1 MTRTPSSARS
11 GIIVRDANGHALAYV
26 YFEGEPGRRHAAK
39 LLTCDQAWRIA
50 ANITQT
56 FFALSFQIR

>member
-1 MTRTPSSARS
+1 
-11 GIIVRDANGHALAYV
+11 V
-26 YFEGEPGRRHAAK
+26 AAK
-39 LLTCDQAWRIA
+39 LLTCDEVWRIA